1 MILKKGN
8 ILLRAIEEEDMEFCR
23 KMMNS
28 AYIESNSIGKNLP
41 ISKRMQLEW
50 FEGKQSNNEIRFMIE
65 NINGLIGMVTASD
78 IDWINRNCEVSIKL
92 GEINL
97 LEKND
102 TLVVSE
108 LFLEYMFN
116 EMNMQVLYAY
126 VLEENLLSQK
136 LLITN
141 GFSKDGVLRN
151 KIYKKGK
158 YHDVFVFS
166 LLEKE
171 YREKNK

>member
-1 MILKKGN
+1 MILKKEN
-8 ILLRAIEEEDMEFCR
+8 ITLRTIEEEDMEFCR
-23 KMMNS
+23 NMINS

-41 ISKRMQLEW
+41 VSKKMQLEW
-50 FEGKQSNNEIRFMIE
+50 FENHQSNSEIRFIIE
-65 NINGLIGMVTASD
+65 NNNGLVGMIIASD

-92 GEINL
+92 GEIKL

-102 TLVVSE
+102 TLVASG
-108 LFLEYMFN
+108 LFLEYMFD

-136 LLITN
+136 LLIGN
-141 GFSKDGVLRN
+141 NFVKDGVLRN

-158 YHDVFVFS
+158 YHNVFVFS
-166 LLEKE
+166 LTEKD
-171 YREKNK
+171 YRGN